1 VNEIANYIWNI
12 NHCLPSLLSS
22 LFVFVLLFSSFFP
35 SIFFSFQH
43 QHSYE
48 NLTPAAIFNTA
59 TYIQIFIY
67 KFINI
72 NTSSSTS
79 LKVKAKLP
87 REPYWTLRS
96 SIKSLCSAP
105 HKIELISD
113 THSLANKMCQC
124 HACQLHK
131 QVRCH
136 IQLSYIVSFLST
148 SPRRDLNIWRC
159 DIGLTMTWKLN
170 SVWRRPYNDLEIDQ
184 CVKAL
189 QWLGNWTV
197 CEGLTMTWKLNSV
210 WIGPY
215 NDFETEQC
223 VKRSSDCWSSFFMQL
238 VKYMQNNNQNTFWT
252 FQHSTL

>member
-1 VNEIANYIWNI
+1 MFVYRGFIFWYDVNEIANYIWNI

-22 LFVFVLLFSSFFP
+22 LFCLRLVISSFFP

-43 QHSYE
+43 QHSDE

-59 TYIQIFIY
+59 TDIQIFIY

-136 IQLSYIVSFLST
+136 IQLSYCVIFIHESSERLKHLKV
-148 SPRRDLNIWRC
+148 RH
-159 DIGLTMTWKLN
+159 
-170 SVWRRPYNDLEIDQ
+170 RPYNDLKIEQ
-184 CVKAL
+184 CVKKAL